1 MAESNKNK
9 IYCKKGTADKIP
21 FNKNYFDIV
30 IFGFCLYVC
39 DESDYKKL
47 KKKPL
52 ELKKFIYNYS
62 RLLLT
67 KKIKKE
73 FKYNKKITVI
83 KQDFTKIFID
93 KKIKLISRKIV
104 DYLSQKYTKKKNMWS
119 SIDTLIKLKMKI
131 SQNYFDFDYAIVMD
145 DNMDYSNEKKKNNR

>member
-30 IFGFCLYVC
+30 IFNFVSMFVMSLTI
-39 DESDYKKL
+39 KKL

-52 ELKKFIYNYS
+52 ELQKKFIYNYS

-67 KKIKKE
+67 KKIKR
-73 FKYNKKITVI
+73 I
-83 KQDFTKIFID
+83 
-93 KKIKLISRKIV
+93 
-104 DYLSQKYTKKKNMWS
+104 
-119 SIDTLIKLKMKI
+119 
-131 SQNYFDFDYAIVMD
+131 
-145 DNMDYSNEKKKNNR
+145 